1 VPLFFSSFFFA
12 NHISQDKSFEMS
24 DYPEQDGGYGRDGGR
39 DGGAAKKEPGPD
51 EVKLFVGNLSF
62 EVS

>member
-1 VPLFFSSFFFA
+1 MPFFLGRLA
-12 NHISQDKSFEMS
+12 RDHIITQFVEMS
-24 DYPEQDGGYGRDGGR
+24 DYAEQDGGYGRDGGR
-39 DGGAAKKEPGPD
+39 DGGVTKKEAGPD